1 MVNRKAQDENM
12 LLNKVEQQRKLAFLF
27 SCLFAFCLLLFAF
40 MQVCLADQAYTLK
53 GGVSLDKVPKELYGT
68 WRVQASLISTNSSGR
83 FKPNTT
89 DLWNLSRAGSVLTL
103 DNPFSGAHAS
113 ITVNEVSG
121 RLIKFEKSEKDG
133 NQKLTDV
140 VELNLGKDSFTG
152 INKLKLDT
160 LSSDGHVTKSESASY
175 NLVGEKISGQSIK

>member
-1 MVNRKAQDENM
+1 MNEKKLKNAIKILTLI
-12 LLNKVEQQRKLAFLF
+12 LLVTFLAFPK
-27 SCLFAFCLLLFAF
+27 AF
-40 MQVCLADQAYTLK
+40 ADQGYTIK

-68 WRVQASLISTNSSGR
+68 WRVNASLISTNSQGR

-113 ITVNEVSG
+113 ITVNEVNG
-121 RLIKFEKSEKDG
+121 RVIKFEKSEKDG
-133 NQKLTDV
+133 DQKLTDV

-152 INKLKLDT
+152 INRLKLDT
-160 LSSDGHVTKSESASY
+160 VSSDGHVTKSESASY